1 MHKLLNLMLLVTLIV
16 TACFVTGCGNTDD
29 DWKNPVSNEPV
40 LTFTLGFTQRSIPS
54 NSRADVG
61 AIEPPKSVTVEGKP
75 FRQTSDQNMVCF
87 VGELPKTIIDF
98 IRNQGYA
105 RMSLDF
111 TSYSISKRIS
121 YDFFVNAYQGRQP
134 NASLVLVLGSYDV
147 VSAKANGQT
156 VVAPKIEDDKEPVAD
171 TKVKMQVNLD
181 ANPESVVLTVPASA
195 GLVNA
200 FTNWTITLYDN
211 TNHKNI
217 TFSKGEFE
225 KYYDE
230 IPGNGNNLTL
240 LLTPEGKQLLTK
252 DHNYT
257 GILVNLKV
265 QLSNGTIKDD
275 LDISQCIADNVSWNK

>member
-40 LTFTLGFTQRSIPS
+40 LTFTLGFTQPSIPS

-61 AIEPPKSVTVEGKP
+61 AIEAPKSVTVEGKP
-75 FRQTSDQNMVCF
+75 FRQTSGQNMVCF

-134 NASLVLVLGSYDV
+134 NGGAR
-147 VSAKANGQT
+147 K
-156 VVAPKIEDDKEPVAD
+156 PKFKITKNNIENFIVFKEDFV
-171 TKVKMQVNLD
+171 
-181 ANPESVVLTVPASA
+181 
-195 GLVNA
+195 
-200 FTNWTITLYDN
+200 
-211 TNHKNI
+211 
-217 TFSKGEFE
+217 
-225 KYYDE
+225 E
-230 IPGNGNNLTL
+230 I
-240 LLTPEGKQLLTK
+240 
-252 DHNYT
+252 
-257 GILVNLKV
+257 
-265 QLSNGTIKDD
+265 SNK
-275 LDISQCIADNVSWNK
+275 

>member
-171 TKVKMQVNLD
+171 TKVKMELKLNEE
-181 ANPESVVLTVPASA
+181 PESVVLTVPQELGIVS
-195 GLVNA
+195 A
-200 FTNWTITLYDN
+200 FTNWAIVIDDLTDRKSKSFARGEYDN
-211 TNHKNI
+211 
-217 TFSKGEFE
+217 
-225 KYYDE
+225 KYYGE
-230 IPGNGNNLTL
+230 IPGNGNSLIL
-240 LLTPEGKQLLTK
+240 ILTPEGKQLFTK
-252 DHNYT
+252 GHCYR
-257 GILVNLKV
+257 GELISLEV
-265 QLSNGTIKDD
+265 QFKDGNKKY
-275 LDISQCIADNVSWNK
+275 LDVSQCIADNVSWNK